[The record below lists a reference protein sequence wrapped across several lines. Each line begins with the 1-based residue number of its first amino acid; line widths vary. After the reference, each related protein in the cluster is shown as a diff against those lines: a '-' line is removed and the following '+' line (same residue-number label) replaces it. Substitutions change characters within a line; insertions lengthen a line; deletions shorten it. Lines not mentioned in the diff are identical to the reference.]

1 MASAA
6 PSVLLTS
13 IGAVA
18 DRSVPVARRLRTLG
32 LSPSESLLAS
42 TFDEVSSFF
51 AVASFVEVAVDASS
65 FAISS
70 AFGTTTLAVAVSE
83 TSAFAVVSTFG
94 ATVAGVSAFAVV
106 SVFGVAV
113 SALVSAALASPLP
126 ANAKLSPNP
135 KKTDATPTLYF
146 LKENR

>member
-51 AVASFVEVAVDASS
+51 AVASFVEVAVDSS
-65 FAISS
+65 FFAISS

-83 TSAFAVVSTFG
+83 TSAFAVVSAF
-94 ATVAGVSAFAVV
+94 GVSAFAVV

-113 SALVSAALASPLP
+113 SALVSAACASPLP

>member
-1 MASAA
+1 MLTATGLELWSPDTASL
-6 PSVLLTS
+6 VT
-13 IGAVA
+13 
-18 DRSVPVARRLRTLG
+18 ARRLRTLG

-42 TFDEVSSFF
+42 TFGEVSSFF
-51 AVASFVEVAVDASS
+51 AIASFVEVAVDSS
-65 FAISS
+65 FFAISS

-83 TSAFAVVSTFG
+83 ISAFAGVTD
-94 ATVAGVSAFAVV
+94 GVSVVAVI

-113 SALVSAALASPLP
+113 ATLVSAALASPLP